1 MQMEVILREDVKDLG
16 RAGAM
21 VKVKPGYA
29 RNFLFPN
36 GLAFEATPGNKKR
49 IENEQKARASR
60 AEAESAEAA
69 ALAARLAAVQLTL
82 KAKAG
87 EGDKLFGSITTG
99 DLADA
104 LAAKGFV
111 IDKRKIELGHPI
123 KQLGVHSVSVRLHAD
138 VHAEIKV
145 TVEQA

>member
-16 RAGAM
+16 RAGAL

-49 IENEQKARASR
+49 IENEQKARTSR

-111 IDKRKIELGHPI
+111 IDKRKIELDHPI
-123 KQLGVHSVSVRLHAD
+123 KQLGAHSFSVRLHAD